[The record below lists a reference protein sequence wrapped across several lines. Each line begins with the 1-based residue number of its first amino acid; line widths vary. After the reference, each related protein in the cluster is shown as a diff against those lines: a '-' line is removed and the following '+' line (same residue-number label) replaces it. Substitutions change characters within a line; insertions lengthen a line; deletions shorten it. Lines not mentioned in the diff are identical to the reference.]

1 MIQITVVKIS
11 GYGPWT
17 LTLGYDREYQV
28 QMLQSSLYAKMQRL
42 FAEKECL
49 VFPNRYDEFVVASS
63 GLDMAGHRVI
73 QEDMHASFEVKL
85 DMCAGMGDTPYQ
97 ANLMAHRSRT
107 NDTFLSK
114 ASDTDYDDD
123 DITIMHMD
131 VENLT
136 SRTTLE
142 SPYDISVRILN
153 LYQAMAQY
161 FVKRQSL
168 SFFMGGDN
176 FMILASEPAK
186 ADAEKFVRH
195 IQESQ
200 GIALNC
206 GIGRGRRARRAA
218 ALATRSLDMIR
229 DMRRAGQQK
238 PRVYEVQHAD

>member
-1 MIQITVVKIS
+1 MIQTTVVKIS

-17 LTLGYDREYQV
+17 LTLGYDREHQV
-28 QMLQSSLYAKMQRL
+28 QMLQSSLYAKMQSL
-42 FAEKECL
+42 FAEKGCL
-49 VFPNRYDEFVVASS
+49 VFPNRYDEFVVASN
-63 GLDMAGHRVI
+63 GLDTAGHRAI
-73 QEDMHASFEVKL
+73 QDEMHASFEVTL
-85 DMCAGMGDTPYQ
+85 DMHAGVANTPYQ
-97 ANLMAHRSRT
+97 ANLMAHRSRV
-107 NDTFLSK
+107 NDTFLSR
-114 ASDTDYDDD
+114 APDADDDD
-123 DITIMHMD
+123 DIIIMHMD

-136 SRTTLE
+136 SRTTRE

-153 LYQAMAQY
+153 LYQAMAGY

-176 FMILASEPAK
+176 FMILSSESAK
-186 ADAEKFVRH
+186 ADAEKFVQH

-229 DMRRAGQQK
+229 DMRHAGQQK
-238 PRVYEVQHAD
+238 PQVYEA

>member
-49 VFPNRYDEFVVASS
+49 VFPNRYDEFVVASN

-73 QEDMHASFEVKL
+73 QEDVHASFEVKL
-85 DMCAGMGDTPYQ
+85 DMYAGIGDTPYQ

-114 ASDTDYDDD
+114 ASDTDYDDNDD

-136 SRTTLE
+136 SRTTRE

-153 LYQAMAQY
+153 LYHAMAQY

-176 FMILASEPAK
+176 FMILSSESAK

-206 GIGRGRRARRAA
+206 GIGRSRRARRAA

-229 DMRRAGQQK
+229 DMRHAGKQK
-238 PRVYEVQHAD
+238 PRVYEA